1 MKKLSSLYWLPLLLI
16 AFITGCEDQK
26 GLALGV
32 VDLDKVATSTGQM
45 RVIEEDIRLFAEDTQ
60 TTLNQIKDELNVQIE
75 TAREGL
81 GQKPSQQEQA
91 EFQKATLTAQL
102 TLKQEL
108 AQGEKLIAQKR
119 AQLILDYR
127 HSIEPA
133 IRRVATQAGI
143 KVVLIKQPNLL
154 YIDSGVDV
162 TDAVIDAVQAMP
174 AALDTPAKN
183 STEE

>member
-1 MKKLSSLYWLPLLLI
+1 MKLSSMLLLSLFVLVF
-16 AFITGCEDQK
+16 ASGCDDQK
-26 GLALGV
+26 SQTVAV

-45 RVIEEDIRLFAEDTQ
+45 RVIEEEIRIFAEDAQ
-60 TTLNQIKDELNVQIE
+60 TTLNQIKDELNTQIE

-81 GQKPSQQEQA
+81 GEKPSQQQQQ
-91 EFQKATLTAQL
+91 EFQKTTLTAQL

-108 AQGEKLIAQKR
+108 AQGERLVVQKR

-127 HSIEPA
+127 NSIEPA
-133 IRRVATQAGI
+133 IRRVATRAGV

-154 YIDSGVDV
+154 YVDTDADI

-174 AALDTPAKN
+174 AALDTAGKN
-183 STEE
+183 NTEG